1 MPDVAEELGAQ
12 WCERFYSPIKQSL
25 NLDETRDRLSRDTLW
40 EILRQ
45 RDVPSLQ
52 ELRSFEGKTTIVFGA
67 GPSLVSDIA
76 GLRPF
81 LKEKNPRI
89 VAADGAADALAENE
103 FEADVTVS
111 DLDSCSEAT
120 LKKNSAAGFVFAHA
134 HGDNIDLV
142 RKIVPKLGQGTF
154 GTTQVEPRGPIKNF
168 GGFTDGDRAS
178 YIASA
183 LRPSSIIIAGMD
195 FGKEEGKFSVNRYS
209 AQGNSERIL
218 KLDWGKKSLEYL
230 ISQKTNIKFYNV
242 TQSGVEIAGSMRVQ
256 YARFTS

>member
-12 WCERFYSPIKQSL
+12 WRARFYSLIKQSL
-25 NLDETRDRLSRDTLW
+25 NLDENRDRLSRDTLW
-40 EILRQ
+40 EILRP
-45 RDVPSLQ
+45 RDAPSLQ
-52 ELRSFEGKTTIVFGA
+52 ELRGFEGKTTVVFGS
-67 GPSLVSDIA
+67 GPSLVSDLA

-103 FEADVTVS
+103 FDPDVTVS

-120 LKKNSAAGFVFAHA
+120 LKKNSEAGFVFAHG

-142 RKIVPKLGQGTF
+142 KKIVPKLGHGTF
-154 GTTQVEPRGPIKNF
+154 GTTQVEPRAPIENF
-168 GGFTDGDRAS
+168 GGFTDGDRACF
-178 YIASA
+178 IASA
-183 LRPSSIIIAGMD
+183 LLPSSIILAGMD

-209 AQGNSERIL
+209 AQGNSQRIL
-218 KLDWGKKSLEYL
+218 KLDWGRKSLEYL
-230 ISQKTNIKFYNV
+230 ISQKTNIRFYNV
-242 TQSGVEIAGSMRVQ
+242 TKFGLEIAGSMRVQ